1 MVEAQTLFA
10 ADAPQ
15 HAPAQRQW
23 RRAAEIKGEAL
34 ANGQTGG
41 RGAAEAQMPRERG
54 EGDAAGASAG
64 ARDAGLRGADV
75 CACVC
80 GQDRARGGTLPGGS
94 HVDALSAVV
103 IQNLGSSFCREL
115 PPPPLDKVSNRAA
128 MIAFCDMALM

>member
-23 RRAAEIKGEAL
+23 RRAAEIRGEAL

-94 HVDALSAVV
+94 HVDALVV
-103 IQNLGSSFCREL
+103 IQTLAFCREL
-115 PPPPLDKVSNRAA
+115 SPPLRHCEGSVRITHAGVRPN
-128 MIAFCDMALM
+128 